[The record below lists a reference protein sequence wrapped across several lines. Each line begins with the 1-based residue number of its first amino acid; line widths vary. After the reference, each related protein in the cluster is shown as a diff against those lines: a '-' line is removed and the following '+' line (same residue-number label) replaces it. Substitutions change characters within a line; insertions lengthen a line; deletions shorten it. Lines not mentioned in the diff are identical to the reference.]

1 MILTTAVLSSGV
13 LRKFIFSMLFLHFS
27 KNLLSRKAT
36 DSRHFEELSGSK
48 RISGFWKYSANQT
61 SKFISLGESGNDIAD
76 EWNKCPNFFLAW
88 LRKSTDKYR
97 VKIASKMS
105 SKLVRKGL
113 DLVIGEGVSRS
124 QKQKLKQKE
133 KQLAKKQ
140 KRTSRGNKQKQSRAR
155 EVRGLQLSSGT
166 EVIQLCISFLKW
178 SIKIVHSLFPFTK
191 IL

>member
-1 MILTTAVLSSGV
+1 
-13 LRKFIFSMLFLHFS
+13 
-27 KNLLSRKAT
+27 
-36 DSRHFEELSGSK
+36 
-48 RISGFWKYSANQT
+48 
-61 SKFISLGESGNDIAD
+61 
-76 EWNKCPNFFLAW
+76 
-88 LRKSTDKYR
+88 
-97 VKIASKMS
+97 MS

-113 DLVIGEGVSRS
+113 DLVIGEEVSRS

-166 EVIQLCISFLKW
+166 EVIQLWISFLKW
-178 SIKIVHSLFPFTK
+178 NIKIVLSLFPFTK

>member
-1 MILTTAVLSSGV
+1 
-13 LRKFIFSMLFLHFS
+13 
-27 KNLLSRKAT
+27 
-36 DSRHFEELSGSK
+36 
-48 RISGFWKYSANQT
+48 
-61 SKFISLGESGNDIAD
+61 
-76 EWNKCPNFFLAW
+76 
-88 LRKSTDKYR
+88 
-97 VKIASKMS
+97 MS

-178 SIKIVHSLFPFTK
+178 SIKIVLSLFPFMK

>member
-1 MILTTAVLSSGV
+1 
-13 LRKFIFSMLFLHFS
+13 MLFLHFS

-36 DSRHFEELSGSK
+36 DSRHFEELLGSK

-76 EWNKCPNFFLAW
+76 EWNKCPNFLPAW

-124 QKQKLKQKE
+124 QKQKLKQKQ

-166 EVIQLCISFLKW
+166 EVIQLYISFLKW
-178 SIKIVHSLFPFTK
+178 SIKIVLSLFPFTK

>member
-1 MILTTAVLSSGV
+1 
-13 LRKFIFSMLFLHFS
+13 
-27 KNLLSRKAT
+27 
-36 DSRHFEELSGSK
+36 
-48 RISGFWKYSANQT
+48 
-61 SKFISLGESGNDIAD
+61 
-76 EWNKCPNFFLAW
+76 
-88 LRKSTDKYR
+88 
-97 VKIASKMS
+97 MS

-124 QKQKLKQKE
+124 QKQKE

-166 EVIQLCISFLKW
+166 EVIQLWISFLKW
-178 SIKIVHSLFPFTK
+178 SIKIVLSLFPFMK

>member
-1 MILTTAVLSSGV
+1 
-13 LRKFIFSMLFLHFS
+13 
-27 KNLLSRKAT
+27 
-36 DSRHFEELSGSK
+36 
-48 RISGFWKYSANQT
+48 
-61 SKFISLGESGNDIAD
+61 
-76 EWNKCPNFFLAW
+76 
-88 LRKSTDKYR
+88 
-97 VKIASKMS
+97 MS

-124 QKQKLKQKE
+124 QKQKLKQKQ

-140 KRTSRGNKQKQSRAR
+140 KRTSRGDKQKQSRAR

-178 SIKIVHSLFPFTK
+178 SIKIVLSLFPFTK

>member
-36 DSRHFEELSGSK
+36 DSRHFEKLSGSK

-61 SKFISLGESGNDIAD
+61 SKFISLGESGNDIVD

-124 QKQKLKQKE
+124 QKQKE

-140 KRTSRGNKQKQSRAR
+140 KRTSKGNKQKQSRAR

-166 EVIQLCISFLKW
+166 EVIQLWISFLKW
-178 SIKIVHSLFPFTK
+178 SIKIVLSLFPFMK